1 MTRFV
6 DSNVFVYHLAGDP
19 AYGERARSILK
30 AVQEGE
36 EAVTSSLVIS
46 QVCGYM
52 KWKKKADRIPAFL
65 SLLRSMP
72 SMVKA
77 ETTFS
82 DFVRAHEMIGEK
94 GDWGAW
100 DDYVIAAQMERAGA
114 KEVYSN
120 DPDFDGI
127 EGIRRVF

>member
-1 MTRFV
+1 MTRFA
-6 DSNVFVYHLAGDP
+6 DSNVFVYHLAADP

-52 KWKKKADRIPAFL
+52 RWKRKADRIPTFL

-72 SMVKA
+72 SAVRA

-82 DFVRAHEMIGEK
+82 DFVRAHEMVGEE

-100 DDYVIAAQMERAGA
+100 DDYVIAAQVERAGE
-114 KEVYSN
+114 KEIYSN
-120 DPDFDGI
+120 DPDFAI